1 MKEKPTYSEGVKL
14 LFAMTKQWLI
24 VTSSAIDIKLETK
37 LAIYKNL
44 ENNLENFEFF
54 VIGILTQ
61 Y

>member
-24 VTSSAIDIKLETK
+24 VPSSAIDIKLETQ

-54 VIGILTQ
+54 VIGRLTQ